1 MGYLCLHIVT
11 LEGKIQI
18 EHFNCCTREI
28 ISFDTYS
35 LLIKYQQNYDHDD
48 IKGINKVLNI

>member
-48 IKGINKVLNI
+48 IKGINKVLNT